1 MRFCDEA
8 IKVIDIEQHA
18 ISTLKHQLGD
28 AFEKTCHTIQ
38 ACTGKVIVL
47 AIGKSGHIGN
57 KIAATFAST
66 GTPAFSVH
74 AAEASHG
81 DMGMIT
87 KQDVVFAISFSGST
101 PEVISLLPLVK
112 RLGVPLIAITGN
124 ADSPLAKAADV
135 HLHIA
140 IDKEAC
146 PLNLAPTASTTA
158 TLVLGDAIAIA
169 LLTARGFTEE
179 DFAFAHP
186 GGALGKKLLLRVED
200 IMHSG
205 DAISC
210 VSPESNLQQTIVEM
224 TSKRLGMTTVVNQ
237 DKHLLGVFTDGDI
250 RRAFAKQQDWSQT
263 RIGDLM
269 STGAKTISPHALA
282 AKALNLM
289 EQYKITAL
297 VVTDAQQ
304 QVVGIVH
311 IHQLLKAGI
320 A

>member
-18 ISTLKHQLGD
+18 ISTLKHQLGEP
-28 AFEKTCHTIQ
+28 FEKTCQLIQ

-57 KIAATFAST
+57 KISATFAST

-87 KQDVVFAISFSGST
+87 KQDVVLAISFSGST

-112 RLGVPLIAITGN
+112 RLGVPLIAMTGN
-124 ADSPLAKAADV
+124 VDSPLAKAAEV
-135 HLHIA
+135 HLHID

-186 GGALGKKLLLRVED
+186 GGALGKKLLLRVAD
-200 IMHSG
+200 VMHTEN
-205 DAISC
+205 AIPC
-210 VSPESNLQQTIVEM
+210 VSPTSNLEQTIVEM
-224 TSKRLGMTTVVNQ
+224 TSKRLGMTTVIDQ
-237 DKHLLGVFTDGDI
+237 DRKLLGVFTDGDI
-250 RRAFAKQQDWSQT
+250 RRAFANQQDWST
-263 RIGDLM
+263 TPIEALM
-269 STGAKTISPHALA
+269 STGVKTIAATALA

-289 EQYKITAL
+289 EKHKITAL
-297 VVTDAQQ
+297 VVTDTQQ
-304 QVVGIVH
+304 RVVGVVH
-311 IHQLLKAGI
+311 IHQLLEAGI